1 MSMTMCSLARPAA
14 PPTNPQ
20 RDSRHISG
28 ARFSRS
34 MHCMHALTPMHC
46 MHAHLSAT
54 SCVHLHSLALGDT
67 SSHSRLCSPHAADT
81 QTHNHSLTR
90 THPHHAHDGLCTH
103 TRVCPHVS
111 YTLPAPHLPHS
122 STPPPQAGSAGT
134 HLVSYPH
141 RHLIGHTCDVAAIAS
156 RCHHAF
162 C

>member
-1 MSMTMCSLARPAA
+1 MSMTICSLARPAA

-81 QTHNHSLTR
+81 HKHTITHSL
-90 THPHHAHDGLCTH
+90 AHTH
-103 TRVCPHVS
+103 TTHMTVS
-111 YTLPAPHLPHS
+111 VHTPACALTSPTLSQHHTSLTPPHLHLRQA
-122 STPPPQAGSAGT
+122 PQALTSYLIHIVISSAARAT
-134 HLVSYPH
+134 WPL
-141 RHLIGHTCDVAAIAS
+141 
-156 RCHHAF
+156 
-162 C
+162 